1 MPERVSPK
9 RFRATVEYDGTEFA
23 GFQVNPGKRTV
34 QGVLED
40 ALARLDA
47 DPEGFDLVL
56 SDWDRPEALDGSASA
71 GLKLLRAL
79 AAHPRRLPVI
89 FYHGEFDEARRATRR
104 DTLLRAGAFGEAV
117 SPGELLALVR
127 TALQSA

>member
-40 ALARLDA
+40 ALARLVSA
-47 DPEGFDLVL
+47 YAAQGNF
-56 SDWDRPEALDGSASA
+56 SACSRARDRYLASYPA
-71 GLKLLRAL
+71 GVH
-79 AAHPRRLPVI
+79 AAAV
-89 FYHGEFDEARRATRR
+89 ATRCGSR
-104 DTLLRAGAFGEAV
+104 
-117 SPGELLALVR
+117 
-127 TALQSA
+127 